1 MKYVRKNNI
10 KISEKNPEGKSEDMS
25 NRMPGDIPARISKKN
40 LKKFITERK
49 YARGN
54 TRKNISRYIRKNVR

>member
-1 MKYVRKNNI
+1 
-10 KISEKNPEGKSEDMS
+10 MS
-25 NRMPGDIPARISKKN
+25 NRMPGDMPARISEKN
-40 LKKFITERK
+40 LKRFIIERI